1 MENRKDSFS
10 QKKSFETL
18 SWTGKELLL
27 LDQRKLPNIEN
38 YVICKTSN
46 DVANAISNM
55 VVRGAP
61 AIGCAAAF
69 GYVLGAQEIV
79 NFITKNLNKDSKA
92 DEWLK
97 IFNEKIKEV
106 KFNLYMSRPTAVNLG
121 WALDKMHSVF
131 NTSKFDFSKLL
142 DDLTQK
148 ACLIL
153 DDDIKTNKKI
163 GEIGKGVIKQNANI
177 LTYCN
182 AGALATAGYGTALGV
197 IRAAFFSGNR
207 IKVYS
212 SETRPFLQG
221 ARLTTWELMKDQI
234 PVTLITD
241 NMCGYLMKDNKIDVI
256 IVGADR
262 VTANGDVI
270 NKIGTYMLS
279 VLAKENK
286 IPFYV
291 ACPWSTID
299 LNTMKGDEVKIE
311 ERSESE
317 VTGYNSEIWT
327 PKGVKI
333 YNPAFDVTPFSHVTG
348 LITERGLISPL
359 NFENLAKLSC

>member
-1 MENRKDSFS
+1 MEN
-10 QKKSFETL
+10 KKNFQTL
-18 SWTGKELLL
+18 SWTGSELVL
-27 LDQRKLPNIEN
+27 LDQRKLPNIEK
-38 YVICKTSN
+38 YVTCHTSHE
-46 DVANAISNM
+46 VANAIKNM

-69 GYVLGAQEIV
+69 GYVLGAQEVVKLIKN
-79 NFITKNLNKDSKA
+79 NFPKDLSF
-92 DEWLK
+92 DESLK
-97 IFNEKIKEV
+97 IFSEKIEEV
-106 KFNLYMSRPTAVNLG
+106 KANLFMSRPTAINLG
-121 WALDKMHSVF
+121 WALDKMQSVL
-131 NTSKFDFSKLL
+131 NLSKLDLSTLL
-142 DDLTQK
+142 DQLTEE

-153 DDDIKTNKKI
+153 NNDIRTNKKI
-163 GEIGKGVIKQNANI
+163 GEVGKVIIKENFNI

-197 IRAAFFSGNR
+197 IRAAFFSGINL
-207 IKVYS
+207 KVFS

-241 NMCGYLMKDNKIDVI
+241 NMCGYLMKENKIDVI

-286 IPFYV
+286 VPFYV

-299 LNTMKGDEVKIE
+299 LNTLQGDEVKIE
-311 ERSESE
+311 ERNESE
-317 VTGYNSEIWT
+317 VSGYNSEVWV
-327 PKGVKI
+327 PKGVEI
-333 YNPAFDVTPFSHVTG
+333 FNPAFDVTPFSHVTG

-359 NFENLAKLSC
+359 NFDNLAKLSC